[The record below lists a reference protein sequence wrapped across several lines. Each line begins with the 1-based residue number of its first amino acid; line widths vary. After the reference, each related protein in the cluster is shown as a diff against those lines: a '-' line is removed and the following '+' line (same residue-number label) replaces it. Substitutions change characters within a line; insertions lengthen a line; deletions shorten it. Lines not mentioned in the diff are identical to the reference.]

1 MSDTTGTQ
9 IAVTPARRP
18 LRAGANALGIV
29 PQTIED
35 VWKIAKYVCLGKMA
49 PDGLIKNRNPDEQAS
64 AVSTIILS
72 GLELGLSPMVSL
84 RSFGMINGKPG
95 LYGDGLINVCRRH
108 STAEYVKLGFIPG
121 SAEEFGD
128 DAKGWCEAKRSDTG
142 EVSREEFSIGDAKR
156 AGLWEDKALIRKQ
169 IWENGNKVWKDNVP
183 NDATWFRYPK
193 RMLQWR
199 AAGYCLR
206 NLFADVLGG
215 VPTMDELQEVFGD
228 EDMRDVTATA
238 QITRSA
244 PPAPPEEF
252 DADKFAAM
260 IIEGV
265 GAAPDEESLI
275 KFWEDNGVD
284 NALADHDDL
293 LNDVYAA
300 RDKRLAAFADEPEP
314 DEPAANETEDEPGLD
329 FPGDKP

>member
-1 MSDTTGTQ
+1 MSETTAVATQ
-9 IAVTPARRP
+9 PRRQP

-35 VWKIAKYVCLGKMA
+35 VWKIAKYVVMGKMA
-49 PDGLIKNRNPDEQAS
+49 PDGLTKNRDPDEQAS

-121 SAEEFGD
+121 KDEEFGD
-128 DAKGWCEAKRSDTG
+128 DAIGWCEAKRADTG
-142 EVSREEFSIGDAKR
+142 EVAREEFSVSDAKR
-156 AGLWEDKALIRKQ
+156 ASLWESEPLVRRRV
-169 IWENGNKVWKDNVP
+169 WENKVQVWKDNQP

-215 VPTMDELQEVFGD
+215 VPTMDELQEVFG
-228 EDMRDVTATA
+228 EEEMRDVTPA
-238 QITRSA
+238 QITRSS
-244 PPAPPEEF
+244 PPPPPPEEPETSVESF
-252 DADKFAAM
+252 VQRVIDMVTAS
-260 IIEGV
+260 
-265 GAAPDEESLI
+265 PDEASLVEQ
-275 KFWEDNGVD
+275 WEAMDID
-284 NALADHDDL
+284 AALIDHQAL
-293 LNDVYAA
+293 LDEVYEVRAA
-300 RDKRLAAFADEPEP
+300 RIRVFDGEGEPEGDGQ
-314 DEPAANETEDEPGLD
+314 DEPAD